1 MRSST
6 PLMLGIVLG
15 GALIASPPAWADGGD
30 RCSGGK
36 GQATSYQKG
45 HGHGGATSYLLRY
58 LMKNK
63 QEIGLTDEQIV
74 KLRTVALDSDRD
86 RIRVKADMMISKREL
101 RSLLWDQKAELPTIE
116 AKVREKESLAAT
128 VQIID
133 IKAKRELL
141 GVLTADQRT
150 KLKALREQYR
160 QERRHM
166 MRVEASESSNE
177 LHDGAFTEVSEVEAA
192 DVDGEFSAG

>member
-15 GALIASPPAWADGGD
+15 SALIASPPTWADGGG

-45 HGHGGATSYLLRY
+45 HGYGGATGHLLRY

-63 QEIGLTDEQIV
+63 QEIGLTDEQIA
-74 KLRTVALDSDRD
+74 KLRTVTLDSDRD
-86 RIRVKADMMISKREL
+86 RIRVKADMMVSEREL
-101 RSLLWDQKAELPTIE
+101 RSLLWDQKAELPAIE
-116 AKVREKESLAAT
+116 AKIREKESLVAAG
-128 VQIID
+128 QIIG

-141 GVLTADQRT
+141 GVLTAEQRT
-150 KLKALREQYR
+150 KLKALREQHR

-166 MRVEASESSNE
+166 MRAEAGEPANG
-177 LHDGAFTEVSEVEAA
+177 LHAGAFTEVFEVEAA